1 MVKEFEDLG
10 EQDTNM
16 LNKKGWH
23 FVTYFKSKESSR
35 AYNLAVEKSFTLN
48 RKCGFK
54 RYEKDGYFVWE
65 LWEKW

>member
-1 MVKEFEDLG
+1 MVKEFEDLDG
-10 EQDTNM
+10 KDTGM
-16 LNKKGWH
+16 LNKQGWH

-35 AYNLAVEKSFTLN
+35 AYNLAVEKSLTMT

-54 RYEKDGYFVWE
+54 RYEKNGYFVWE